1 MATARQPN
9 SPARPGGRVV
19 DQHWDPARYQRNAG
33 FVAVLGQP
41 VVELLAPR
49 PDERI
54 LDLGCGE
61 GTLTAVLARQARVT
75 GVDAS
80 VEQVAAARVRGL
92 DAHVADG
99 TRLGCFAEEF
109 DAVFSNAALHWMRDP
124 DAVIDGVWRAL
135 KPGGR
140 FVGECGGAGNV
151 ATVRG
156 ALVAVLARRGIDGDA
171 ASPWYFPAAAEYRAR
186 LERGGFAVASIDL
199 IRRPTPIPGRL
210 ADWLDT
216 FAESFLAAVRAAERA
231 AVKDEVEALVRAALY
246 DPSGAWTLD
255 YVRLRFAAVKRM
267 RGTP

>member
-61 GTLTAVLARQARVT
+61 GTLTAVRARQARVT

-135 KPGGR
+135 KPGGC

-171 ASPWYFPAAAEYRAR
+171 ASPWYFSRPPRSIAPDSS
-186 LERGGFAVASIDL
+186 GVASPL
-199 IRRPTPIPGRL
+199 RRSTSSGGRRRFPAVLPTGSTLSPRAFSPRCGRRSAPPSRTRSRRWCARRCTIRAAPGRSITYGS
-210 ADWLDT
+210 D
-216 FAESFLAAVRAAERA
+216 SPR
-231 AVKDEVEALVRAALY
+231 
-246 DPSGAWTLD
+246 
-255 YVRLRFAAVKRM
+255 
-267 RGTP
+267 